1 MSDEVSEI
9 IKTETLGEIDGFE
22 KDILAKSDSG
32 KISLDKKRRLML
44 RVQTLRAITR
54 ENGSKTSFSIAH
66 LGLDLLA
73 FEVNFDDEHKLR
85 CPVVTASTQSP
96 DGKTIL
102 PWDRV
107 KTEHKPLMG
116 TIRTKWGSV
125 DGMAAILAV
134 LGVVFI
140 LKSWGPSVL
149 KVFQPTPPPQA
160 SMTSVNK

>member
-1 MSDEVSEI
+1 MSDEVSKI
-9 IKTETLGEIDGFE
+9 IQIETLGEIAGFE
-22 KDILAKSDSG
+22 QDILEKSANG

-44 RVQTLRAITR
+44 RVQTLRAVAT
-54 ENGSKTSFSIAH
+54 ENGSRASFSIVQT
-66 LGLDLLA
+66 GLDMLT
-73 FEVNFDDEHKLR
+73 FEIGHDGEHQAQ
-85 CPVVTASTQSP
+85 CPVVLASTKSP

-107 KTEHKPLMG
+107 KPEHKPLMG

-140 LKSWGPSVL
+140 FKSWGPSVL
-149 KVFQPTPPPQA
+149 KVFTPTPPPA
-160 SMTSVNK
+160 ETSANK